1 MYVNKKLF
9 LTLILLNLF
18 LLSMLFFSYSGIRK
32 ANGGREKIVPVNLKN
47 FLKVDDVGKSGKSVA
62 EKDDNWL
69 NFEATAYCVFGITRT
84 GVWVHRGIIAV
95 DPRIIPLGSIVE
107 IKAGDY
113 SGIYTAMDTGTLI
126 KGRIIDIY
134 VPDFEEAIR
143 FGRRKIKL
151 RILRKGWSP
160 FEGDGRMMT
169 RVKLSKK

>member
-1 MYVNKKLF
+1 MYVSKKF
-9 LTLILLNLF
+9 LIFLILLNLL
-18 LLSMLFFSYSGIRK
+18 LLSTTFYNFSHGKNKRGE
-32 ANGGREKIVPVNLKN
+32 NNIVPINVEN
-47 FLKVDDVGKSGKSVA
+47 FFKLENISNVDKSD
-62 EKDDNWL
+62 ENNEWQ

-95 DPRIIPLGSIVE
+95 DPKVIPLGSIVE

-126 KGRIIDIY
+126 KGKIIDVY

-143 FGRRKIKL
+143 FGRKKIKL

-160 FEGDGRMMT
+160 FEENNKMT
-169 RVKLSKK
+169 TRIKISKK

>member
-1 MYVNKKLF
+1 MYVNKKVFIF
-9 LTLILLNLF
+9 LIFLNLILLSTTFYN
-18 LLSMLFFSYSGIRK
+18 FSHARNK
-32 ANGGREKIVPVNLKN
+32 DKQKEIVPINVENFFKVENVLK
-47 FLKVDDVGKSGKSVA
+47 KESSK
-62 EKDDNWL
+62 KDDKWK
-69 NFEATAYCVFGITRT
+69 NFEATAYCVFGITKT

-95 DPRIIPLGSIVE
+95 DPSIIPLGSIVE

-126 KGRIIDIY
+126 KGKIIDIY

-160 FEGDGRMMT
+160 FDENGKMT
-169 RVKLSKK
+169 TKLKISKM